1 MLRESHQTKQSFKL
15 GFLFEVWA
23 LLAAW
28 SSLLMWSYFEF
39 KFSGMMTVLRLLL
52 LCTVL
57 PLSTSIKCFSCIGSV
72 SIESCLWTRS
82 QRDRFPVHL
91 PQAAHML
98 EHPRW
103 ERERMP
109 PRCQLLRTQVQ
120 FSLLLLDRKLS
131 ITFIRLRIRNQNKY
145 YHNRGRA
152 DGLSGWPQN
161 YEVNFRGC
169 GTPYQTRGKT
179 LIQMCCNLTNCLP
192 SGDAYN
198 NNLEFRE
205 VSEIVLTT
213 QPDWPLSDCWEHKRP
228 KVQRRRPRWSD
239 PVEVGVLYTPGW
251 STCLI

>member
-1 MLRESHQTKQSFKL
+1 MP
-15 GFLFEVWA
+15 
-23 LLAAW
+23 
-28 SSLLMWSYFEF
+28 
-39 KFSGMMTVLRLLL
+39 SGR
-52 LCTVL
+52 
-57 PLSTSIKCFSCIGSV
+57 
-72 SIESCLWTRS
+72 R
-82 QRDRFPVHL
+82 
-91 PQAAHML
+91 
-98 EHPRW
+98 
-103 ERERMP
+103 
-109 PRCQLLRTQVQ
+109 LLRTQVQ

-131 ITFIRLRIRNQNKY
+131 FAFVQASLTALCDFEMKIIRLRIRNQNKY

-213 QPDWPLSDCWEHKRP
+213 QPD
-228 KVQRRRPRWSD
+228 
-239 PVEVGVLYTPGW
+239 
-251 STCLI
+251 

>member
-28 SSLLMWSYFEF
+28 SSLLMWFYFEF

-91 PQAAHML
+91 PQAAHVL

-109 PRCQLLRTQVQ
+109 PGCRLLRTQVQ

-131 ITFIRLRIRNQNKY
+131 FAFVQ
-145 YHNRGRA
+145 A
-152 DGLSGWPQN
+152 S
-161 YEVNFRGC
+161 
-169 GTPYQTRGKT
+169 
-179 LIQMCCNLTNCLP
+179 LTALC
-192 SGDAYN
+192 D
-198 NNLEFRE
+198 F
-205 VSEIVLTT
+205 
-213 QPDWPLSDCWEHKRP
+213 
-228 KVQRRRPRWSD
+228 
-239 PVEVGVLYTPGW
+239 
-251 STCLI
+251 

>member
-1 MLRESHQTKQSFKL
+1 MNPTKPNKVSNLDFFFK
-15 GFLFEVWA
+15 VWA

-39 KFSGMMTVLRLLL
+39 KFSDMMTVLRLIL

-103 ERERMP
+103 EREGMSSWR
-109 PRCQLLRTQVQ
+109 QLLRAQV
-120 FSLLLLDRKLS
+120 SPTLTWKLWS
-131 ITFIRLRIRNQNKY
+131 SQPNCRLRIRNQNKY

-169 GTPYQTRGKT
+169 GTPYQTQGDKT
-179 LIQMCCNLTNCLP
+179 TI
-192 SGDAYN
+192 A
-198 NNLEFRE
+198 FRF
-205 VSEIVLTT
+205 
-213 QPDWPLSDCWEHKRP
+213 
-228 KVQRRRPRWSD
+228 
-239 PVEVGVLYTPGW
+239 
-251 STCLI
+251 